1 MRKTLFL
8 LFAFCMLASTK
19 ALAYEWKD
27 SNGVTWT
34 FSQNTYTI
42 DGESQKLWAIQKAEG
57 YGESIIVPQTV
68 YNGSEACTIEAISLY
83 ANDHYFAKCTSI
95 TLPATIKYI
104 SNSYGMTGQGTV
116 IINAPTPPTLSF
128 NGHSFSADF
137 TFVVPAASVEAYRE
151 ADGWKDNALRIISQS
166 VKKEYSITAIA
177 QSNGSGVHQVIGEE
191 NLGNVI
197 SLTIKGSINSYDFMI
212 MRNKMYNLHYLDLT
226 DCSIEANSYNF
237 YENYT
242 TQKNVFPQYGFGDID
257 RLISVKLPKTI
268 LSIGSSAFFD
278 CDGLRTVEFQEG
290 LETIGTNAFNGCANL
305 QEVHL
310 KKGLKKVG
318 KGAFSG
324 GIAGNTKSSYCY
336 NLKSVS
342 METCEDIDDGAFSG
356 AAISELT
363 LPKDLKRIGTGA
375 FSGSPYSGANPISSL
390 ILPQSVETIEAKAFL
405 NCFQLKSV
413 EIKSCRSLGSWAF
426 MSCYA
431 LESVILPEGLTE
443 IPWCCFNDCK
453 SLKSITL
460 PSTIKSLGG
469 RTFTDCTSLETISLP
484 THLETIPECDFEGCT
499 SLKSIHLPSSI
510 RTIGISAFSGCTSLN
525 DYYVYTLEPTS
536 ITTSTFSNWE
546 SATLHV
552 PSMAYNNYYWDTE
565 WSNFAHV
572 VEDNDYT
579 YEYFYLN
586 QDYIFTDALGTL
598 STTPDVDL
606 NAGSGLVVQTNN
618 SVNLKTI
625 HFASNATTS
634 ASIIANNNLTVEK
647 LYFDI
652 TVAKNKWYFVT
663 FPFRVKLANVT
674 SPGDF
679 VFRYY
684 DGAERATNGKG
695 GWKNVTGSYLNARQ
709 GYIFQTNTDGT
720 LTLMVEKADMDFGGA
735 NRQDA
740 LATYAAASTANASWN
755 LVGNP
760 FPSYYDINQTG
771 YTAPITVW
779 TGSAYQAVRPGD
791 DQYYL
796 QPFQAFFVQKPEGTA
811 AISFPATGRYTYLQ
825 TVEAQAAAT
834 ARAEAGEV
842 SARSIVNLAIGS
854 SDQVSDQTRV
864 VYNEAKGTAYEMDC
878 DAAKFF
884 ADGQEAQLY
893 TLDAEGTQYAINER
907 PQGEVSLGYVAD
919 GNGMLTIS
927 ATRMDSPVYL
937 RDNELGIT
945 HDLSNGAYTFST
957 EAGTF
962 EGRFTLALAMNST
975 PTGIAE
981 MEKGELNNEK
991 VVYDMQGRHIE
1002 TSAMK
1007 KGAYIVKESNGSSK
1021 KVIRK

>member
-1 MRKTLFL
+1 MKKTLFA
-8 LFAFCMLASTK
+8 LFALCMLMATK
-19 ALAYEWKD
+19 AFAYEWTD
-27 SNGVTWT
+27 GNGVKWT
-34 FSQNTYTI
+34 FNQYTFYI
-42 DGESQKLWAIQKAEG
+42 NGESQKMWNIQKAEG
-57 YGESIIVPQTV
+57 YGESITVPQTV
-68 YNGSEACTIEAISLY
+68 YNGSEACTIEAISLFAY
-83 ANDHYFAKCTSI
+83 DHFFAKCTSI
-95 TLPATIKYI
+95 TLPATIKRI

-116 IINAPTPPTLSF
+116 IINAPTPPILDF

-151 ADGWKDNALRIISQS
+151 ADGWKENALRIISQS

-191 NLGNVI
+191 NLGNVM

-242 TQKNVFPQYGFGDID
+242 TQKDVFPQYGFGDID
-257 RLISVKLPKTI
+257 RLINVKLPKTI
-268 LSIGSSAFFD
+268 LSIGTSAFFD
-278 CDGLRTVEFQEG
+278 CDGIRTVEFQEG

-324 GIAGNTKSSYCY
+324 GIAGNTASSYCY

-363 LPKDLKRIGTGA
+363 LPKDLKRIGEHA
-375 FSGSPYSGANPISSL
+375 FAGGSITSL
-390 ILPQSVETIEAKAFL
+390 VLPQSVETIGPDAFTK
-405 NCFQLKSV
+405 CRELKSV

-426 MSCYA
+426 MSCTA

-453 SLKSITL
+453 SLKSIIL

-469 RTFTDCTSLETISLP
+469 RTFVDCTSLETISLP
-484 THLETIPECDFEGCT
+484 ARLETIPECDFEGCT

-510 RTIGISAFSGCTSLN
+510 RTIGRGAFSGCTSLN
-525 DYYVYTLEPTS
+525 DYYVYTIEPTS

-552 PSMAYNNYYWDTE
+552 PSMAYNNYYWNTE

-586 QDYIFTDALGTL
+586 QDYIFTDALGTM

-606 NAGSGLVVQTNN
+606 NAGSGLVVQTKNT
-618 SVNLKTI
+618 VNLKAI
-625 HFASNATTS
+625 HFVNNSTAS
-634 ASIIANNNLTVEK
+634 ASIVANNNLSVQK

-652 TVAKNKWYFVT
+652 AVTKNKWYFLT
-663 FPFRVKLANVT
+663 FPFRVKLAKVN

-684 DGAERATNGKG
+684 DGATRAQNGKG
-695 GWKNVTGSYLNARQ
+695 GWKNVETAYLNPGQ
-709 GYIFQTNTDGT
+709 GYIFQTNADGT
-720 LTLMVEKADMDFGGA
+720 LTLEVEKADMDFSGA
-735 NRQDA
+735 GKQDA
-740 LATYAAASTANASWN
+740 LATYAATSTANASWN
-755 LVGNP
+755 FLGNP
-760 FPSYYDINQTG
+760 HTSYFDINQTG

-779 TGSAYQAVRPGD
+779 NGSAYQAIRPGD
-791 DQYYL
+791 DTYFL
-796 QPFQAFFVQKPEGTA
+796 KPFEAFFVQKPEGTA
-811 AISFPATGRYTYLQ
+811 AVSFPATGRYTYQQ
-825 TVEAQAAAT
+825 TQSLAA
-834 ARAEAGEV
+834 
-842 SARSIVNLAIGS
+842 SARSEAPANTGRYLVNLTIAT
-854 SDQVSDQTRV
+854 SDNAAVDKTRV
-864 VYNEAKGTAYEMDC
+864 VYNEQKTTGYEIDC

-884 ADGQEAQLY
+884 SDGVAAQLY
-893 TLDAEGTQYAINER
+893 TLDHEGTQYAINER
-907 PQGEVSLGYVAD
+907 PLGEVAVGYVAAEK
-919 GNGMLTIS
+919 GLMTIS
-927 ATRMDSPVYL
+927 AERMERPVLL
-937 RDNELGIT
+937 RDNVMGIT
-945 HDLSNGAYTFST
+945 HDLSQGGYTFQT
-957 EAGTF
+957 NAGTN
-962 EGRFTLALAMNST
+962 ESRFTLTFAT
-975 PTGIAE
+975 TGISDAE
-981 MEKGELNNEK
+981 RLNDK
-991 VVYDMQGRHIE
+991 VEMTNDKLVYDLQGRPVGNGQL
-1002 TSAMK
+1002 K
-1007 KGAYIVKESNGSSK
+1007 KGGYIVKDGKNTK
-1021 KVIRK
+1021 KIIMK

>member
-1 MRKTLFL
+1 MKKTLFA
-8 LFAFCMLASTK
+8 LFALCMLMATK
-19 ALAYEWKD
+19 AMAYEWTD
-27 SNGVTWT
+27 GNGVKWT
-34 FSQNTYTI
+34 FNQYTFYI
-42 DGESQKLWAIQKAEG
+42 NGESQKMWNIQKAEG
-57 YGESIIVPQTV
+57 YGESITVPQTV
-68 YNGSEACTIEAISLY
+68 YNGSEACTIEAISLF
-83 ANDHYFAKCTSI
+83 ANDHFFAKCTSI

-104 SNSYGMTGQGTV
+104 SNPYGMTGQGTV

-128 NGHSFSADF
+128 DGHSFSADF

-242 TQKNVFPQYGFGDID
+242 TQKDVFPQYGFGDID
-257 RLISVKLPKTI
+257 RLISVKLPKNI
-268 LSIGSSAFFD
+268 LSIGPSAFFD
-278 CDGLRTVEFQEG
+278 CDGIRTVEFQEG

-324 GIAGNTKSSYCY
+324 GIAGNTRSSYCY

-342 METCEDIDDGAFSG
+342 METCEEIEYGAFSG

-363 LPKDLKRIGTGA
+363 LPKDLKLIGEHA
-375 FSGSPYSGANPISSL
+375 FSGGNLFTSL
-390 ILPQSVETIEAKAFL
+390 VLPQSVETIGPNAFTG
-405 NCFQLKSV
+405 CKELKSV
-413 EIKSCRSLGSWAF
+413 EIKTCCDLGSFAF
-426 MSCYA
+426 SGCTA

-443 IPWCCFNDCK
+443 IPWCCFISCT
-453 SLKSITL
+453 SLKSIIL
-460 PSTIKSLGG
+460 PSTIRSLGG
-469 RTFTDCTSLETISLP
+469 RTFVDCTSLETISLP
-484 THLETIPECDFEGCT
+484 ARLETIPECDFEGCT

-510 RTIGISAFSGCTSLN
+510 RTIGRGAFSGCTSLN
-525 DYYVYTLEPTS
+525 DYYVYTIEPTS

-552 PSMAYNNYYWDTE
+552 PSMAYNNYYWNTE

-586 QDYIFTDALGTL
+586 QDYIFTDALGTM

-606 NAGSGLVVQTNN
+606 NAGSGLVVQTKNT
-618 SVNLKTI
+618 VNLKAI
-625 HFASNATTS
+625 HFVNNSTAS
-634 ASIIANNNLTVEK
+634 ASIVANNNLSVQK

-652 TVAKNKWYFVT
+652 AVTKNKWYFLT
-663 FPFRVKLANVT
+663 FPFRVKLANVN

-684 DGAERATNGKG
+684 DGATRAQNGKG
-695 GWKNVTGSYLNARQ
+695 GWKNVETAYRNPHTSY
-709 GYIFQTNTDGT
+709 F
-720 LTLMVEKADMDFGGA
+720 
-735 NRQDA
+735 
-740 LATYAAASTANASWN
+740 
-755 LVGNP
+755 
-760 FPSYYDINQTG
+760 DINQTG

-779 TGSAYQAVRPGD
+779 NGSAYQAIRPGD
-791 DQYYL
+791 DTYYL
-796 QPFQAFFVQKPEGTA
+796 KPFEAFFVQKPEGTA
-811 AISFPATGRYTYLQ
+811 AVSFPATGRYTYQQ
-825 TVEAQAAAT
+825 TQSLAA
-834 ARAEAGEV
+834 
-842 SARSIVNLAIGS
+842 SARSEAPANTGRYLVNLSIAT
-854 SDQVSDQTRV
+854 SDNAAVDKTRV
-864 VYNEAKGTAYEMDC
+864 VYNEQKTTGYEIDC

-884 ADGQEAQLY
+884 SDGVAAQLY
-893 TLDAEGTQYAINER
+893 TLDHEGTQYAINER
-907 PQGEVSLGYVAD
+907 PVDRGQMQLGAEFAITLTVCVIIAAI
-919 GNGMLTIS
+919 GARIIFNNGIQFDPL
-927 ATRMDSPVYL
+927 
-937 RDNELGIT
+937 
-945 HDLSNGAYTFST
+945 
-957 EAGTF
+957 
-962 EGRFTLALAMNST
+962 
-975 PTGIAE
+975 
-981 MEKGELNNEK
+981 
-991 VVYDMQGRHIE
+991 
-1002 TSAMK
+1002 
-1007 KGAYIVKESNGSSK
+1007 
-1021 KVIRK
+1021 